1 MAFEPQNNLNALSD
15 RIGIN
20 AMVNYFNKELG
31 NDINDLVI
39 KDFYDKYLLDAI
51 ELGAE
56 NYIFQQYAKPYYVPE
71 GHENKKLKRYGSLTE
86 HTTPLPEGIPPKSDK
101 TRVESFTATYNAYG
115 RYMEFTDAVNF
126 KTIDPVIAIYT
137 EKYGKLAVRTKERLA
152 RNELLHSPSILVPAS
167 AGYKKG
173 SSTFTGAQLD
183 HIMIG
188 DHLEYNDYRVMVARM
203 KRMLVEPQEGNN
215 FHLIGSP
222 EVKFD
227 LITDPL
233 LRAYYGQMNGIS
245 AYADGELPVLFNIKF
260 RETMLDD
267 YAYGYELANPG
278 ELDSIDANNN
288 PTKILRI
295 YATHVAETTGAND
308 AVTGFVKTTYYIN
321 VPSSV
326 TANNTTKV
334 FRTVK
339 EARLSD
345 GSYIPEKVTWELD
358 GANGFIS
365 TIAATTKVD
374 KETVTCVYGTNG
386 NADTIVTTR
395 DYGVDLGAA
404 NVTTVK
410 GLAFKQIPIH
420 RCILIGKDALIE
432 TGIEGH
438 TDFKMYTKPLGS
450 AGVLDPIDQRQSIGM
465 KCDTLGYSLLKP
477 EAVVVCYTI
486 PTGAVDTNDL
496 MYTYGYIDTNDNG
509 KRKGGNISM
518 NTNSHMIPGNGYTQ
532 LQVEQGYNSYGK
544 INPVTG
550 NVDTN
555 RYNVPKGQVPYFN
568 GSDEFGPKATPGKD
582 RTEFPGASDAD
593 VKATNE
599 LVHPDRPDLN
609 N

>member
-115 RYMEFTDAVNF
+115 RYMEFTDAVSF

-152 RNELLHSPSILVPAS
+152 RNELLHSPSILVPAT
-167 AGYKKG
+167 AGYAKG

-183 HIMIG
+183 HIMLG

-278 ELDSIDANNN
+278 ELDAVGG
-288 PTKILRI
+288 KILRI
-295 YATHVAETTGAND
+295 YASKD
-308 AVTGFVKTTYYIN
+308 AVSSGTYTKTTYYFN
-321 VPSSV
+321 VPS
-326 TANNTTKV
+326 T

-339 EARLSD
+339 EARLTD
-345 GSYIPEKVTWELD
+345 GSYIPEKVTWNID
-358 GANGFIS
+358 GDSGFINS
-365 TIAATTKVD
+365 ITTSTDVDVEILTIASNGTETTSRN
-374 KETVTCVYGTNG
+374 YGTHL
-386 NADTIVTTR
+386 ADADEV
-395 DYGVDLGAA
+395 AA
-404 NVTTVK
+404 VK

-496 MYTYGYIDTNDNG
+496 MYTYGYLDSGT
-509 KRKGGNISM
+509 RKGGNISM

-544 INPVTG
+544 VNPVTG

-555 RYNVPKGQVPYFN
+555 RYNVPKGQVPYFK
-568 GSDEFGPKATPGKD
+568 GSDEFGQAATPGKD
-582 RTEFPGASDAD
+582 RAEFPNATDTE

-599 LVHPDRPDLN
+599 QNRD
-609 N
+609 

>member
-115 RYMEFTDAVNF
+115 RYMEFTDAVSF

-152 RNELLHSPSILVPAS
+152 RNELLHSPSILVPAA
-167 AGYKKG
+167 AGYVKG
-173 SSTFTGAQLD
+173 SATFTGAQLD

-260 RETMLDD
+260 KETMLDD

-278 ELDSIDANNN
+278 ELDSIDSNNN

-295 YATHVAETTGAND
+295 YATPEATTTETTI
-308 AVTGFVKTTYYIN
+308 TKTTYYIN

-358 GANGFIS
+358 GENGFIAS
-365 TIAATTKVD
+365 LSTSTKCDKEVTVITIADGT
-374 KETVTCVYGTNG
+374 ESVTRSYDVNLT
-386 NADTIVTTR
+386 
-395 DYGVDLGAA
+395 AA
-404 NVTTVK
+404 EAAALK
-410 GLAFKQIPIH
+410 AEAFKQIPIH

-496 MYTYGYIDTNDNG
+496 MYTYGTNG
-509 KRKGGNISM
+509 VGGNISM
-518 NTNSHMIPGNGYTQ
+518 NTNSHMIPGNGYKQ
-532 LQVEQGYNSYGK
+532 LQTEQGYNSYGK
-544 INPVTG
+544 LNPVTG

-555 RYNVPKGQVPYFN
+555 RFNVPKGQVPYFK
-568 GSDEFGPKATPGKD
+568 GSDEFGPAATPGKD
-582 RTEFPGASDAD
+582 RTEFPGASNED
-593 VKATNE
+593 VLATNE
-599 LVHPDRPDLN
+599 QNRD
-609 N
+609 

>member
-152 RNELLHSPSILVPAS
+152 RNELLHSPSILVPAT
-167 AGYKKG
+167 AGYVKG

-233 LRAYYGQMNGIS
+233 LRAYYGQMNGIT

-278 ELDSIDANNN
+278 ELDSIDGNNN

-295 YATHVAETTGAND
+295 YATIVANTESSGT
-308 AVTGFVKTTYYIN
+308 VTGFTKTTYYLN
-321 VPSSV
+321 VPA
-326 TANNTTKV
+326 T
-334 FRTVK
+334 FRKVK

-345 GSYIPEKVTWELD
+345 GSYIPEKVTWDLD
-358 GANGFIS
+358 TAS
-365 TIAATTKVD
+365 TGYIATLSTSVKCDKEVLTYVAATDT
-374 KETVTCVYGTNG
+374 ET
-386 NADTIVTTR
+386 TTR
-395 DYGVDLGAA
+395 SYDVSLTSAEVTALKAA
-404 NVTTVK
+404 
-410 GLAFKQIPIH
+410 AFKQIPIH

-496 MYTYGYIDTNDNG
+496 MYTYGTNG
-509 KRKGGNISM
+509 VGGNISM

-532 LQVEQGYNSYGK
+532 LQVEEGYNSYGK
-544 INPVTG
+544 VNPVTG

-555 RYNVPKGQVPYFN
+555 RFNVPKGQVPYFK
-568 GSDEFGPKATPGKD
+568 GSDEFGPKANPGVD
-582 RTEFPGASDAD
+582 GATDATA
-593 VKATNE
+593 KATDDNGTAIE
-599 LVHPDRPDLN
+599 QNRD
-609 N
+609 